1 MNLKNLKN
9 RLSKLEQVKRKIA
22 TEADCICFPLNEPP
36 KLLLQAEREAA
47 SGVLCPIHGQRF
59 SSFAGPL
66 IYGEIIP
73 LPTHLDLSWRSR
85 YSPQYVKAMD
95 ASFPSDRWP
104 ATKIV
109 EPDGAVRF
117 VLKDGTEI
125 HRVAPPRVILEYKA
139 PTDWE
144 QPS

>member
-1 MNLKNLKN
+1 MNLKN
-9 RLSKLEQVKRKIA
+9 RLSKLEQVKREIA
-22 TEADCICFPLNEPP
+22 NEAECLCFPSDQPP
-36 KLLLQAEREAA
+36 DLRLQAEREAA
-47 SGVLCPIHGQRF
+47 SAVLCPVHGRRF
-59 SSFAGPL
+59 SSFARS
-66 IYGEIIP
+66 IYEVVR
-73 LPTHLDLSWRSR
+73 LPVHLDLTWKTRR
-85 YSPQYVKAMD
+85 SPQYVKAMD
-95 ASFPSDRWP
+95 ASFPPDRWP

-125 HRVAPPRVILEYKA
+125 HRLGPPPVILEYKA